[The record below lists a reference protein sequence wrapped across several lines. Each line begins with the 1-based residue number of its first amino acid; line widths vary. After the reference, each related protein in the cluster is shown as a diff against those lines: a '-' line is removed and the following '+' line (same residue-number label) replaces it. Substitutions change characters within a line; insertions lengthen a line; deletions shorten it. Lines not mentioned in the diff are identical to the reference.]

1 MDEELLTK
9 KQVAALLKVGT
20 RTISYLTVTRQIP
33 FIKGLGRECRYLKSS
48 IMEWVKTKEIKPE
61 KAYFEP

>member
-20 RTISYLTVTRQIP
+20 RTIGYLTVTRQLP
-33 FIKGLGRECRYLKSS
+33 FIKGLGREYRYLRSS
-48 IMEWVKTKEIKPE
+48 IMNWIKQREIKPE
-61 KAYFEP
+61 NGYLEP